1 MQPTLFD
8 WSPPCQVIMFPMG
21 RRVGRIRSTAL
32 KMLAKP
38 TDRAAESYRNQVTDG
53 LLKQMA
59 NAGIADSEQ
68 DEHLGAF
75 WSAVQAEIVRL
86 TYRSNRPG
94 GGHVA

>member
-8 WSPPCQVIMFPMG
+8 WSPPCQVILFPMG
-21 RRVGRIRSTAL
+21 KRVGRIRSTAE
-32 KMLAKP
+32 KMIAKP
-38 TDRAAESYRNQVTDG
+38 TDRAAESYRDQVTDG
-53 LLKQMA
+53 LLRQMA
-59 NAGIADSEQ
+59 KAGIADIEQ

-86 TYRSNRPG
+86 IYRSNQPG